1 MKPVRRARISHQGV
15 ETGPPPP
22 LWQAVTPENWQQV
35 VERAVADSLC
45 DDPRTRG
52 FGRRF
57 LLHALFGEKP
67 GALVQIANINT
78 ADPLGGGKL
87 DAEGMERLH
96 QIVRQVYGIDLVEA
110 SMPRGLSADE
120 AKFWRDQVLLGMGA
134 QRLPEPT
141 PALPQPA
148 PVPADYAAVTPP
160 SQPIEGEMIDADEA
174 APNAPG
180 D

>member
-1 MKPVRRARISHQGV
+1 VKPVRRARISHQGV

-22 LWQAVTPENWQQV
+22 LCQAVTPEKWQQV

-45 DDPRTRG
+45 DDPRTRD

-57 LLHALFGEKP
+57 LL
-67 GALVQIANINT
+67 
-78 ADPLGGGKL
+78 
-87 DAEGMERLH
+87 R
-96 QIVRQVYGIDLVEA
+96 
-110 SMPRGLSADE
+110 
-120 AKFWRDQVLLGMGA
+120 
-134 QRLPEPT
+134 
-141 PALPQPA
+141 A

-174 APNAPG
+174 DRNAPG